1 MNQVGSFIF
10 YFEWEVRVLGK
21 WQINPSAW
29 HATRFRQ
36 RPVVSCYINCVW
48 GLPIEEDP
56 PLNWWE
62 VQSSQSC
69 HYWRNSKK
77 ICFKN
82 MESTGTTL
90 TQCIMMGVPVWSSH
104 VGHIQSKATMGL
116 VGFILHTHVG
126 SMGRTRGLWQRSP
139 CQVDSWLGFDPVHDV
154 FHIYK
159 MFQLVLQSG
168 RGWFFGPLQGWG
180 DLSIFPLAIGKLAS
194 CWARRV
200 GFPIC

>member
-1 MNQVGSFIF
+1 MNQVGSFILSGTLGA
-10 YFEWEVRVLGK
+10 LGK
-21 WQINPSAW
+21 WQTNPSAW

-48 GLPIEEDP
+48 GLPIEED
-56 PLNWWE
+56 LNLVTIEEIQRKSVLRTWKAQVQHWPSVSWW
-62 VQSSQSC
+62 
-69 HYWRNSKK
+69 
-77 ICFKN
+77 
-82 MESTGTTL
+82 
-90 TQCIMMGVPVWSSH
+90 GVPAWSSH

-194 CWARRV
+194 CWAPRV